1 MNKKKKRN
9 KLKSGMAEEEKKRKD
24 RKRETWLVAWGRK
37 FNIGAKREK
46 KC

>member
-1 MNKKKKRN
+1 
-9 KLKSGMAEEEKKRKD
+9 MAEEEKKRKD

-46 KC
+46 NAKEEMNEQPMFKNE